1 MGFFHVTRVVILG
14 ASVVFSVIVL
24 GLSAHLIALTEQSFS
39 SYLIFCALG
48 VATAGLT
55 IATVPVM
62 LFIDI
67 MRRGAFTSMIL
78 VELIWLFVLWV
89 LWVATAGEAVDAS
102 NLLFPTGCVFP
113 FDPTIN
119 QACHEIQAIEAFSFL
134 AFFTLLGYT
143 LVLLIF
149 SSIAAARGNSVWLSS
164 VKESRFLAPAVGAQQ
179 PMSVP
184 MSMPAQHP
192 HPSGMPSPVPVQ
204 HYGIPA

>member
-1 MGFFHVTRVVILG
+1 M
-14 ASVVFSVIVL
+14 VFSVIVL

-62 LFIDI
+62 YLIITSVYSSPLNLFLHRLFIDI

-78 VELIWLFVLWV
+78 VELIWLCKTFISCSTWLVTFCRAVVLWV

-113 FDPTIN
+113 FGKVI
-119 QACHEIQAIEAFSFL
+119 SL
-134 AFFTLLGYT
+134 
-143 LVLLIF
+143 
-149 SSIAAARGNSVWLSS
+149 IAAVKLTPQSRPNYQPGLS
-164 VKESRFLAPAVGAQQ
+164 
-179 PMSVP
+179 
-184 MSMPAQHP
+184 
-192 HPSGMPSPVPVQ
+192 
-204 HYGIPA
+204 